1 MAALSGT
8 FTDSQGNYF
17 LKMQCVRSVLSRE
30 LNNPSLQVNFRAKG
44 SATEEEKNR

>member
-8 FTDSQGNYF
+8 FTESQGNYF